1 MGLMAHF
8 TPYIA
13 LTSRPHSGQK
23 SELSF
28 LGGDED
34 DVYFGLFSH
43 HNLCCL
49 AVLTY

>member
-13 LTSRPHSGQK
+13 LTSHPYRGQK
-23 SELSF
+23 LELFS
-28 LGGDED
+28 LGGDEN
-34 DVYFGLFSH
+34 DVCFGLFSH

-49 AVLTY
+49 TVLTY